1 MHLRAV
7 VAATAGLGAA
17 ATAHALDVT
26 GRLPFVHEAV
36 SVRAAM
42 SPVEVAGWLFV
53 AAAVSAIAV
62 CTRVALVGVPGAVV
76 VSGTP
81 ELIGRHD
88 PGALLEPGALTGA
101 LVQVLLLLTVVAV
114 ALLLQR
120 RLTVLH
126 PTRIRPRRHSAPQHH
141 LQTFAQTTVDRT
153 ASPRA
158 PPLLGVSTT

>member
-42 SPVEVAGWLFV
+42 SPVEVAAWLFV

-62 CTRVALVGVPGAVV
+62 CTRVALVGIPGAVL

-81 ELIGRHD
+81 ELLGRHD
-88 PGALLEPGALTGA
+88 PGALFEPGAMTGA
-101 LVQVLLLLTVVAV
+101 LVQVLLLLTIVAV

-126 PTRIRPRRHSAPQHH
+126 PTRIRGRHHSAPRHQ
-141 LQTFAQTTVDRT
+141 LQTFAQATVDRT